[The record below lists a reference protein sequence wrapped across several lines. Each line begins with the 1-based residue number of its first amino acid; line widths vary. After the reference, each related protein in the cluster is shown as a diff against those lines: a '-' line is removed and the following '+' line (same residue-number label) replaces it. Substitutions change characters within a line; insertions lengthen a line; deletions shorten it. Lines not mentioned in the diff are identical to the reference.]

1 MSDRVAQEGT
11 REDQSGPGRGGTG
24 TDEKEILTFDRLCD
38 QALEPVMEGGV
49 SDEQKDET
57 KNQEMKKLLKF
68 KSLNQMED
76 PEGTD
81 MIELDTAFIT
91 GTRTAA
97 RATSILDS
105 GSSLN
110 LLNLDWARRWLKGQT
125 WSRPVVQR
133 FQMADGRVETV
144 RSIPLDCC
152 VRLSLKGQPLGPV
165 VSARFWAV
173 KDLKFP
179 VLVGREFMQEHGA
192 IFGEA
197 SILTGRSAHF
207 SYDPQL
213 NLIESLLGGK
223 VGKYEDKGLRTWES
237 PSPIELEDKELK
249 AEDQVIPLDSAVGM
263 LMSTILESR
272 AARAAEAS
280 PAGGEDKVGARC
292 RMKPARAQGC
302 RKSRRKRGHQ
312 VNMWKKANMSDE
324 EELLPDVVSLDRLL
338 DSESQ
343 RKLTEASRGYVTDLL
358 EKHKKLFEDRTYDP
372 AAKPHVVDG
381 AEIGFDIEEK
391 EENVRYYKSPKPM
404 RLGLAG
410 EARLAEEVDKLIQ
423 KGILIKAKNPRH
435 VSNVFLVPKKN
446 PDGTVKGWRV
456 VANFAP
462 LNKLT
467 CSVHGAIPSVSEIWD
482 RLSKAKILSAVDISE
497 SFYALVTTERARELL
512 AVRTPKGFY
521 TYARAPMGAQ
531 GSPAILT
538 ELVYRL
544 LAPFMFGKEAC
555 VASYMDDILVFTNED
570 CPKKH
575 AGVLDKVFGILSSA
589 ELNLNMKKIQLFK
602 RYARVLGA
610 VVGCGERRI
619 CSEKLGGLLEME
631 PPRNV
636 PELRRFLGSMSA
648 SRDYIPRFSD
658 MAAPLNDLL
667 KKGVDWR
674 WGSDQE
680 ISFLRLRKALCSPP
694 VIRLPVPEATGF
706 RLATDASDV
715 AIGGVLEQLQP
726 SEDDEVGSENL
737 EWRVIGY
744 YSRSLRGAERNYSAG
759 DKELTALHQSLK
771 HWGGLLR
778 YAKTNIEVDNKALS
792 YLLTKDESLRSPREW
807 RLAEFLTGFDITLEH
822 IPGVTNSRPDFL
834 SRLPGTALAP
844 AAILDLCAGMG
855 STLRA
860 LAILARKGL
869 IRSDK
874 QLVQYVAV
882 ESNPMARAA
891 IRRMYERVTKE
902 FPRMFV
908 TNETETLFPL
918 GHDVSKIV
926 DNARVRR
933 KPFRVDL
940 LLASPPCQ
948 SFSRANKRAKGM
960 ADDRELFTP
969 VADIVR
975 FLLANTSPHMK
986 WCVEN
991 VCFGEEK
998 RDEAPYPQL
1007 RKAREQVDALFTSL
1021 PGTRIV
1027 KYDMCRFVSQT
1038 RERTFWTN
1046 IPEAH
1051 EVKLP
1056 MEGAAGTYAEMLER
1070 MGKGKPYREEHKYAA
1085 TNMAWD
1091 RSRVHKEGLN
1101 DYIDKNGVRQQASQ
1115 DWEVQEALS
1124 GLDQG
1129 DSDVQLKGPIP
1140 DKDRQRLLGNI
1151 WVPPCMA
1158 HWIQSAWS
1166 RKAIIT
1172 GIQDCLLIQTSPG
1185 IQPLTGFSGS
1195 ANDFLNRLRLA
1206 MQAEEEF
1213 ATECMERCKV
1223 VGGEGIVLDR
1233 TVDGVNLFKDGRGR
1247 WIIPDGESES
1257 AKGLRH
1263 ALMQSVHEW
1272 GHRGGQA
1279 CLEVMKEH
1287 IWWKGMSAAVKD
1299 YAASCPRCQI
1309 SKNNH
1314 ARRGDQLR
1322 PTPIPRAVGVSVS
1335 MDLVE
1340 LPPTRGR
1347 HGAQSKSE
1355 DYDMLLVVRD
1365 RLSKFV
1371 RLIPTKKEGLTSEA
1385 LATIFYTRVL
1395 GDWPNLEEVYSDRD
1409 PRYIGRAFERVL
1421 TMQGARPVKTVA
1433 HRPQTDGHTERAIQS
1448 VLETLRG
1455 ELAPVETASNRLP
1468 RVEVPTWLELIPM
1481 VERVMNAYPHSSTGV
1496 APFKFHTG
1504 QEPKHP
1510 FHDIVKGKGEPVG
1523 DEQDY
1528 LERQSKILE
1537 RAYTVAIRTIEA
1549 RQEAMR
1555 RRFEPNKSPEL
1566 QVGQEVLIRARR
1578 RGVGQKLATRAFGPF
1593 VIEEARHPVYKLKRD
1608 EPTQTHTFN
1617 RDQLIPYRGSREDIP
1632 MPQLLESPR
1641 VIAGR
1646 RGPAQI
1652 HRVDWGHG
1660 TRVPPTYTVSW
1671 RHGGE
1676 RRDIQ
1681 EDELVSAYTPEAEL
1695 ADAVK
1700 ALLTRRKFSKLDH
1713 INVPVDGEH
1722 ENYLAYKSHYDLM
1735 KDTGRGAVAP
1745 RYEPSGNSAQ
1755 SPGGWVLTAECRRR
1769 ATYLRS
1775 RGTSDSESESEEEEE
1790 NVNGSAVEQMTIE
1803 ELVREREELLRQTR
1817 ERAAQLAAEVPDI
1830 ELEGE
1835 LATLPPDHE
1844 NEEIQEEIP
1853 EVEENGEREKEDGV
1867 DGTHEVRA
1875 EATDQEAS
1883 TQEKSDGSSSDTEME
1898 EREPETPK
1906 RRLRPRDPVT
1916 RRVVHLGTEAPQE
1929 STLMLLK
1936 AEELGGA
1943 KTAMISDDFL
1953 RPSEVW
1959 DETFHLYY
1967 WNYWAE

>member
-1 MSDRVAQEGT
+1 M
-11 REDQSGPGRGGTG
+11 
-24 TDEKEILTFDRLCD
+24 
-38 QALEPVMEGGV
+38 
-49 SDEQKDET
+49 
-57 KNQEMKKLLKF
+57 
-68 KSLNQMED
+68 
-76 PEGTD
+76 
-81 MIELDTAFIT
+81 
-91 GTRTAA
+91 
-97 RATSILDS
+97 
-105 GSSLN
+105 
-110 LLNLDWARRWLKGQT
+110 
-125 WSRPVVQR
+125 
-133 FQMADGRVETV
+133 
-144 RSIPLDCC
+144 
-152 VRLSLKGQPLGPV
+152 
-165 VSARFWAV
+165 
-173 KDLKFP
+173 
-179 VLVGREFMQEHGA
+179 
-192 IFGEA
+192 
-197 SILTGRSAHF
+197 
-207 SYDPQL
+207 
-213 NLIESLLGGK
+213 
-223 VGKYEDKGLRTWES
+223 
-237 PSPIELEDKELK
+237 
-249 AEDQVIPLDSAVGM
+249 
-263 LMSTILESR
+263 
-272 AARAAEAS
+272 
-280 PAGGEDKVGARC
+280 
-292 RMKPARAQGC
+292 
-302 RKSRRKRGHQ
+302 
-312 VNMWKKANMSDE
+312 NMWKKANMSDE

-610 VVGCGERRI
+610 VVGFGERRI

-778 YAKTNIEVDNKALS
+778 YAKTKIEVDNKALS

-1385 LATIFYTRVL
+1385 LATISPGSYWTEQWTAL
-1395 GDWPNLEEVYSDRD
+1395 ICSKMEEVAGLFR
-1409 PRYIGRAFERVL
+1409 
-1421 TMQGARPVKTVA
+1421 M
-1433 HRPQTDGHTERAIQS
+1433 ERASQ
-1448 VLETLRG
+1448 
-1455 ELAPVETASNRLP
+1455 
-1468 RVEVPTWLELIPM
+1468 
-1481 VERVMNAYPHSSTGV
+1481 
-1496 APFKFHTG
+1496 
-1504 QEPKHP
+1504 Q
-1510 FHDIVKGKGEPVG
+1510 
-1523 DEQDY
+1523 
-1528 LERQSKILE
+1528 
-1537 RAYTVAIRTIEA
+1537 
-1549 RQEAMR
+1549 
-1555 RRFEPNKSPEL
+1555 
-1566 QVGQEVLIRARR
+1566 
-1578 RGVGQKLATRAFGPF
+1578 
-1593 VIEEARHPVYKLKRD
+1593 RD
-1608 EPTQTHTFN
+1608 
-1617 RDQLIPYRGSREDIP
+1617 
-1632 MPQLLESPR
+1632 
-1641 VIAGR
+1641 
-1646 RGPAQI
+1646 
-1652 HRVDWGHG
+1652 
-1660 TRVPPTYTVSW
+1660 
-1671 RHGGE
+1671 
-1676 RRDIQ
+1676 
-1681 EDELVSAYTPEAEL
+1681 
-1695 ADAVK
+1695 
-1700 ALLTRRKFSKLDH
+1700 
-1713 INVPVDGEH
+1713 
-1722 ENYLAYKSHYDLM
+1722 
-1735 KDTGRGAVAP
+1735 
-1745 RYEPSGNSAQ
+1745 
-1755 SPGGWVLTAECRRR
+1755 C
-1769 ATYLRS
+1769 
-1775 RGTSDSESESEEEEE
+1775 
-1790 NVNGSAVEQMTIE
+1790 
-1803 ELVREREELLRQTR
+1803 
-1817 ERAAQLAAEVPDI
+1817 
-1830 ELEGE
+1830 
-1835 LATLPPDHE
+1835 
-1844 NEEIQEEIP
+1844 
-1853 EVEENGEREKEDGV
+1853 
-1867 DGTHEVRA
+1867 GTH
-1875 EATDQEAS
+1875 
-1883 TQEKSDGSSSDTEME
+1883 
-1898 EREPETPK
+1898 
-1906 RRLRPRDPVT
+1906 
-1916 RRVVHLGTEAPQE
+1916 
-1929 STLMLLK
+1929 
-1936 AEELGGA
+1936 
-1943 KTAMISDDFL
+1943 
-1953 RPSEVW
+1953 
-1959 DETFHLYY
+1959 
-1967 WNYWAE
+1967 